1 MPAIFANFQVVSEDC
16 PNLNNHTHLS
26 ENKEESGVQS
36 PKGVVNQ
43 PVIEQ
48 IQRAIEQ
55 PLINSDNP
63 DTNLLHNTQDGNVAL
78 TSLHS
83 EVKKHLDDSE
93 KPCCF

>member
-1 MPAIFANFQVVSEDC
+1 M
-16 PNLNNHTHLS
+16 HLS

-43 PVIEQ
+43 PVIEH

-55 PLINSDNP
+55 PLINSDDP

-83 EVKKHLDDSE
+83 EVQKHLDDSE